1 MAKSNRGAAEA
12 LAYPVLPL
20 KTTVVFPRTVA
31 TLHINR
37 RQTIELINQSQRT
50 SDEIVLALAS
60 GSDDNDVRFR
70 DFHPVGVLARIV
82 KVQESHKDSLI
93 VTFAADRRVRLT
105 RFVTE
110 EPFCTAYVEDII
122 EEFGNPNEQ
131 LAFTERIASLVEKLI
146 KKDDRYASE
155 HCNLFDLSRD
165 VPGSY
170 CDTIANQLYIPVEK
184 KQKVLESLS
193 VTERAGVLL
202 GIITEELQKLTIENE
217 LESKVQIS
225 IDKTQR
231 EEFLRKQLAEIR
243 RELGDADPEDSL
255 INSYRERILSFPD
268 LPDHVVTRA
277 NLEIDRLKMLSPASS
292 EYGSTKGYLDFLLN
306 LPWNKFN
313 PEETRLT
320 KIEREIKTEYY
331 GHESIKEE
339 ILEYL
344 AVRKLTADI
353 RSPVLCLAGPP
364 GTGKTSL
371 AETIARALNRE
382 FVNINVAGLTSV
394 DEIRGSNRSFVGS
407 KPGRIMRAFAGI
419 ESCNPVILLDDLDKL
434 SEHRVGYSLPL
445 LFLEIIDP
453 RQNRFF
459 VDEFLGLHF
468 DLSHAIF
475 ISTVDTLDTI
485 PDALSERMEV
495 VEFPGYIED
504 EKVAVARDFIIPKLM
519 RRYRLS
525 QSDLRFSPNSIRKI
539 IRNYTLESG
548 IFNLKRELE
557 VICRKCVRH
566 KAKSGRVSWRVT
578 EKNIERFLGTRVFIP
593 EVAEL
598 EPEIGVVTGLAWT
611 ESGGELMMV
620 EGLKMQ
626 GVGNVITTGSL
637 GEVMQESIQAA
648 HSYVRSKAEVLGI
661 EHADFDNYDVHI
673 HFPSGGIPKDGPSA
687 GLAVCIAIASVMSNC
702 PIRNDIAMTG
712 EVSLRGKVLPV
723 SGAREKI
730 AAAHRAGIYKVI
742 LPRGNDKDIRSLP
755 EQLTKDMD
763 FVFAED
769 VEEVFEHTLM
779 DFDPEVLNLQQ
790 IVESEIS
797 KAAKNIQRK
806 GQLSSRVHSAK
817 RRRGSSS
824 KKK

>member
-1 MAKSNRGAAEA
+1 MTKSNRVSGEA

-31 TLHINR
+31 TLHVSR
-37 RQTIELINQSQRT
+37 KQTIELINQSQKT

-60 GSDDNDVRFR
+60 GTDDREVRFR
-70 DFHPVGVLARIV
+70 DFHQIGVLARIV
-82 KVQESHKDSLI
+82 KVQESHRDSLI
-93 VTFAADRRVRLT
+93 VTFAAEKRVRLT

-110 EPFCTAYVEDII
+110 EPYCTAYVEDIH
-122 EEFGNPNEQ
+122 EEIGNPNEQ
-131 LAFTERIASLVEKLI
+131 LALTERIASLVERLI
-146 KKDDRYASE
+146 KKDDRYSSE
-155 HCNLFDLSRD
+155 HNNLFDLSRD

-184 KQKVLESLS
+184 KQKVLDAIS

-202 GIITEELQKLTIENE
+202 GIITEELQKLTIESE
-217 LESKVQIS
+217 LDSKVRIS

-243 RELGDADPEDSL
+243 RELGDTDPEDSL
-255 INSYRERILSFPD
+255 INEYRERVRALPD
-268 LPDHVVTRA
+268 LPEHVVNRA

-306 LPWNKFN
+306 LPWNRFS
-313 PEETRLT
+313 PEETRLA
-320 KIEREIKTEYY
+320 KIERDIKTEYY

-371 AETIARALNRE
+371 AETIACALNRE

-419 ESCNPVILLDDLDKL
+419 DSCNPVILLDDLDKL

-445 LFLEIIDP
+445 LFVEIIDP
-453 RQNRFF
+453 RQNKFF
-459 VDEFLGLHF
+459 VDEYLGLHF

-475 ISTVDTLDTI
+475 IATVDTLDTI

-504 EKVAVARDFIIPKLM
+504 EKVAVAQDFLVPKLM
-519 RRYRLS
+519 KRYRLS
-525 QSDLRFSPNSIRKI
+525 QSDLRFTAGALRKI
-539 IRNYTLESG
+539 VRNYTLESG
-548 IFNLKRELE
+548 IFNFKRELE
-557 VICRKCVRH
+557 VICRKCVRQ

-578 EKNIERFLGTRVFIP
+578 ERNLERFLGTPLFIP

-661 EHADFDNYDVHI
+661 DHADFDNYDVHI
-673 HFPSGGIPKDGPSA
+673 HFPSGSIPKDGPSA
-687 GLAVCIAIASVMSNC
+687 GLAVCMAIASVMSNC
-702 PIRNDIAMTG
+702 PIRNDVAMTG

-723 SGAREKI
+723 SGSREKI

-742 LPRGNDKDIRSLP
+742 LPRANEKDIRSLP
-755 EQLTKDMD
+755 DQLTKDMD
-763 FVFAED
+763 FTFVED

-779 DFDPEVLNLQQ
+779 NFDPEVLNLQQ

-806 GQLSSRVHSAK
+806 GQLSSRAGAG
-817 RRRGSSS
+817 RRRRSAS